1 MSIVLEALEKAQRE
15 GIKEEKREV
24 LPQKEFSKNIPKPK
38 KEIRKHNMYF
48 WIGILCV
55 AILNLWLLNW
65 WLNNNEA
72 VVSVNVSTPVTL
84 PEHAVSPKPQTREIF
99 SISYKNDVIPKTENP
114 VLMVS
119 GIVWDPEEPIA
130 LINGKF
136 FRKGDE
142 VLGAKIE
149 EIQVDRVKF
158 LYKDEEFTIPV
169 QR

>member
-15 GIKEEKREV
+15 GIKEEKKEI
-24 LPQKEFSKNIPKPK
+24 LPQKEFPKDIPKVK
-38 KEIRKHNMYF
+38 KEVRKHNLYL
-48 WIGILCV
+48 WVGILCV
-55 AILNLWLLNW
+55 AILNLWFLNW
-65 WLNNNEA
+65 WLNRNEA
-72 VVSVNVSTPVTL
+72 VVSVNVSTPVIL
-84 PEHAVSPKPQTREIF
+84 PKHAVSPKPQTREIL
-99 SISYKNDVIPKTENP
+99 SISYRNDIIPETDYP
-114 VLMVS
+114 VLTVT

-136 FRKGDE
+136 FRKGNE